1 MTNDKEG
8 LPRLIQ
14 AGMGVHVSSARL
26 ANATSRLGALG
37 MVSGAGLRHV
47 VVEEVRS
54 GNPAVIAVANTFPV
68 QRHVDELLA
77 YAPGGAKHGHAVP
90 IDVPDPFRSG
100 LPRRLSIIAAYVEV
114 KRAMMGHKGKVGINV
129 MWKCALT
136 ALPSIYGA
144 MLAGVDALLCGAGV
158 PMELP
163 SIVSQIRNGKDLAYL
178 PLTGTGTHA
187 RLDISGDGTA
197 AFLQTLPLPHMLP
210 IISNY
215 AFCRRLLDV
224 WQKEYDGARPFGFVL
239 ENHAAGGHNAPPRN
253 KTEFTETDD
262 IEAYFDK
269 VLALGLPIYVAGA
282 FPEGG
287 SRNDYLYW
295 LGRGAY
301 GIQVGSRFAL
311 SEESG
316 MRRDLQE
323 RIIASTRE
331 GRGVET
337 SMIMSPTGYPIKVMP
352 VPGSVADPAIYEGR
366 VRICN
371 RLYLAQSHFETLP
384 DGSVR
389 ETYICPA
396 MPEKQ
401 FARLGGDPAETEG
414 RVCLCNGLLS
424 TAGFYNDIE
433 PPILTAGL
441 SVERVESIVPAREI
455 VEEILTPEWV
465 EGREKELAL

>member
-1 MTNDKEG
+1 
-8 LPRLIQ
+8 
-14 AGMGVHVSSARL
+14 
-26 ANATSRLGALG
+26 
-37 MVSGAGLRHV
+37 
-47 VVEEVRS
+47 
-54 GNPAVIAVANTFPV
+54 
-68 QRHVDELLA
+68 
-77 YAPGGAKHGHAVP
+77 
-90 IDVPDPFRSG
+90 
-100 LPRRLSIIAAYVEV
+100 
-114 KRAMMGHKGKVGINV
+114 
-129 MWKCALT
+129 
-136 ALPSIYGA
+136 
-144 MLAGVDALLCGAGV
+144 
-158 PMELP
+158 
-163 SIVSQIRNGKDLAYL
+163 
-178 PLTGTGTHA
+178 
-187 RLDISGDGTA
+187 
-197 AFLQTLPLPHMLP
+197 
-210 IISNY
+210 
-215 AFCRRLLDV
+215 
-224 WQKEYDGARPFGFVL
+224 
-239 ENHAAGGHNAPPRN
+239 
-253 KTEFTETDD
+253 
-262 IEAYFDK
+262 
-269 VLALGLPIYVAGA
+269 
-282 FPEGG
+282 
-287 SRNDYLYW
+287 
-295 LGRGAY
+295 
-301 GIQVGSRFAL
+301 
-311 SEESG
+311 